1 MRGDIGTRLLTA
13 FGSLFLV
20 AILMGVV
27 AVRTSSV
34 METRIVAI
42 TDVEASGLEHAGA
55 VRRLVAQLQS
65 RLGQI
70 VIVTA
75 KGDTRGVT
83 ATSQQIDRELD
94 ALEAEIAAL
103 RRTASDEETAALS
116 RDVLAA
122 ISKWTVSAQQI
133 KAFAANEQA
142 LEAADAGD
150 AASRFSEQ
158 ASAAARRIGEIQQ
171 RRLAQARREAQ
182 SFSRWTRIILLG
194 VLVAAVAAGA
204 FVLWTE
210 RQVKASLTAVSAR
223 LRAGSEH
230 LLASAG
236 QASSTGRS
244 LSKGATEQA
253 AALEETSASME
264 EMASMTR
271 NNADSS
277 RQAAEL
283 MAAVQHQ
290 VSRSNALLTEM
301 VGSMQ
306 HIKQSSARVSKII
319 KTIDEIAFQTNILA
333 LNAAVEA
340 ARAGEAGM
348 GFAVV
353 ADEVRSLAQRA
364 ARAAHDTEALI
375 DDASASAAQ
384 GAAKV
389 QQVADAIAEFT
400 ASVVKVRGIADE
412 VNEASRQQAL
422 GIDQVTQAIVQM
434 EHRTQLTAATAEES
448 AAASEDLD
456 AQARSAMQLVR
467 ELEAMI
473 GRTQADGLPSP
484 ADVAP
489 RAQPARV
496 VPLPRRAAPS
506 HGDEPDPAPEE
517 ATLRGTGT
525 FGRT

>member
-13 FGSLFLV
+13 FGSLLLV

-27 AVRTSSV
+27 AVRTTSV
-34 METRIVAI
+34 MEARIVGI
-42 TDVEASGLEHAGA
+42 TDVEASGIEHAGA
-55 VRRLVAQLQS
+55 VQRIVSQLQS

-75 KGDTRGVT
+75 KGDTRGVA
-83 ATSQQIDRELD
+83 ATSRQIDQELD
-94 ALEAEIAAL
+94 ELEAELHAL
-103 RRTASDEETAALS
+103 QRTASDGETAALCAE
-116 RDVLAA
+116 VLGA
-122 ISKWTVSAQQI
+122 ISKWTFSAQQI

-150 AASRFSEQ
+150 AAGRFSEQ
-158 ASAAARRIGEIQQ
+158 ASAAARRIAVIQQ
-171 RRLAQARREAQ
+171 RRLAQARRDAQ
-182 SFSRWTRIILLG
+182 SLSRWNRMVMFG
-194 VLVAAVAAGA
+194 VLAAAVAAGL
-204 FVLWTE
+204 FVFWTE
-210 RQVKASLTAVSAR
+210 RQVKASLSAVASR
-223 LRAGSEH
+223 LRDGSEH
-230 LLASAG
+230 LLAAAG
-236 QASSTGRS
+236 QASSSGRS
-244 LSKGATEQA
+244 LSRGATEQA
-253 AALEETSASME
+253 ASLEETSASME

-283 MAAVQHQ
+283 MAAVEHQ
-290 VSRSNALLTEM
+290 VSRSNLLLTEM
-301 VGSMQ
+301 VGSME

-353 ADEVRSLAQRA
+353 ADEVRNLAQRA
-364 ARAAHDTEALI
+364 ARAAHETEDLI
-375 DDASASAAQ
+375 EEASSSAAQ

-389 QQVADAIAEFT
+389 QQVADAIEEFT
-400 ASVVKVRGIADE
+400 ASVVRVRGIADE

-456 AQARSAMQLVR
+456 AQAQAAMQLVH

-473 GRTQADGLPSP
+473 GRTPGEGPLAASAESP
-484 ADVAP
+484 
-489 RAQPARV
+489 RGQGRV
-496 VPLPRRAAPS
+496 VAMPLANHAAVS
-506 HGDEPDPAPEE
+506 DDEPELP
-517 ATLRGTGT
+517 GTGT
-525 FGRT
+525 FGRM

>member
-20 AILMGVV
+20 AILMGAV
-27 AVRTSSV
+27 AVRTVSV
-34 METRIVAI
+34 MEARIVGI
-42 TDVEASGLEHAGA
+42 TDVETSAIEHAGA

-75 KGDTRGVT
+75 KGDTGGVA
-83 ATSQQIDRELD
+83 ATSRQIDRELD
-94 ALEAEIAAL
+94 QLESELRALQ
-103 RRTASDEETAALS
+103 RTASDEKTAALC
-116 RDVLAA
+116 RDVLSA
-122 ISKWTVSAQQI
+122 ISKWTISAQQI

-158 ASAAARRIGEIQQ
+158 ASDAARRIGEVQQ
-171 RRLAQARREAQ
+171 QRLAQARRDAQ
-182 SFSRWTRIILLG
+182 SFSRWNRVVMAG
-194 VLVAAVAAGA
+194 VFAAAVAAGA
-204 FVLWTE
+204 FVFWTE
-210 RQVKASLTAVSAR
+210 RQVKASLTAIASR
-223 LRAGSEH
+223 LRDGAEH
-230 LLASAG
+230 LLVAAG

-253 AALEETSASME
+253 ASLEETSASME

-283 MAAVQHQ
+283 MAAVEHQ
-290 VSRSNALLTEM
+290 VSQSNLLLSEM
-301 VGSMQ
+301 VGSME

-375 DDASASAAQ
+375 EDASTSAAQ

-412 VNEASRQQAL
+412 VNEASRQQTL

-434 EHRTQLTAATAEES
+434 EHRTQITAATAEES

-456 AQARSAMQLVR
+456 AQAQAAMQLVR
-467 ELEAMI
+467 ELEAMV
-473 GRTQADGLPSP
+473 GRT
-484 ADVAP
+484 
-489 RAQPARV
+489 RAGASNAGAVESSRAHARV
-496 VPLPRRAAPS
+496 VHMPLVDQASERYQEGSLP
-506 HGDEPDPAPEE
+506 
-517 ATLRGTGT
+517 GTGT

>member
-27 AVRTSSV
+27 AMRTVSL
-34 METRIVAI
+34 MEARIVGI
-42 TDVEASGLEHAGA
+42 TDVEASNIEHAGA
-55 VRRLVAQLQS
+55 VQRLVSQLQS

-75 KGDTRGVT
+75 KGDTRGVA
-83 ATSQQIDRELD
+83 ATSRQIDHELEQLESELR
-94 ALEAEIAAL
+94 ALQ
-103 RRTASDEETAALS
+103 RTASDGGTAALC
-116 RDVLAA
+116 REVLAA
-122 ISKWTVSAQQI
+122 ISKWTLSAEQI

-171 RRLAQARREAQ
+171 HRLMQARRDAQ
-182 SFSRWTRIILLG
+182 SFSRWNRLVMVG
-194 VLVAAVAAGA
+194 VLAAAIGAGA
-204 FVLWTE
+204 FVFWTQ
-210 RQVKASLTAVSAR
+210 RQVKASLMAVASR
-223 LRAGSEH
+223 LRDGAEH
-230 LLASAG
+230 LLAAAG

-253 AALEETSASME
+253 ASLEETSASME

-277 RQAAEL
+277 GQAAAL
-283 MAAVQHQ
+283 MAAVEHQ

-301 VGSMQ
+301 VGSME
-306 HIKQSSARVSKII
+306 HIKQSSMRVSKII

-375 DDASASAAQ
+375 EDASASAAQ
-384 GAAKV
+384 GATKV

-422 GIDQVTQAIVQM
+422 GIDQVTQAVVQM
-434 EHRTQLTAATAEES
+434 EHRTQLTAASAEES

-473 GRTQADGLPSP
+473 GRMQDDHSP
-484 ADVAP
+484 TSDRNESHRP
-489 RAQPARV
+489 QARV
-496 VPLPRRAAPS
+496 VPMPSAGSREVADDDTALP
-506 HGDEPDPAPEE
+506 
-517 ATLRGTGT
+517 GTGT
-525 FGRT
+525 FGRM

>member
-13 FGSLFLV
+13 FGSLLLV

-27 AVRTSSV
+27 AVRTTSV
-34 METRIVAI
+34 MAARIVGI
-42 TDVEASGLEHAGA
+42 TDVEASGIEHAGA
-55 VRRLVAQLQS
+55 VQRIVSQLQS

-75 KGDTRGVT
+75 KGDTRGVA
-83 ATSQQIDRELD
+83 ATSRQIDQELD
-94 ALEAEIAAL
+94 ELEAELHAL
-103 RRTASDEETAALS
+103 QRTASDQETAALCAE
-116 RDVLAA
+116 VLGA
-122 ISKWTVSAQQI
+122 ISKWTVSAQKI

-142 LEAADAGD
+142 LEAADAGEV
-150 AASRFSEQ
+150 AGRFSEQ
-158 ASAAARRIGEIQQ
+158 ASAAARRIAVIQQ
-171 RRLAQARREAQ
+171 RRLAQARRDAQ
-182 SFSRWTRIILLG
+182 SLSRWNRMVMLG
-194 VLVAAVAAGA
+194 VLAAAVAAGV
-204 FVLWTE
+204 FVFWTE
-210 RQVKASLTAVSAR
+210 RQVKASLSAVASR
-223 LRAGSEH
+223 LRDGSEH
-230 LLASAG
+230 LLAAAG
-236 QASSTGRS
+236 QASSTARS

-253 AALEETSASME
+253 ASLEETSASME

-283 MAAVQHQ
+283 MAAVEHQ
-290 VSRSNALLTEM
+290 VSRSNVLLTEM
-301 VGSMQ
+301 VGSME
-306 HIKQSSARVSKII
+306 HIKHSSARVSKII

-353 ADEVRSLAQRA
+353 ADEVRNLAQRA
-364 ARAAHDTEALI
+364 ARAAHETEDLI
-375 DDASASAAQ
+375 EEASGSAAQ

-389 QQVADAIAEFT
+389 QQVADAIEEFT
-400 ASVVKVRGIADE
+400 ASVVRVRGIADE

-434 EHRTQLTAATAEES
+434 EHRTQITAATAEES

-456 AQARSAMQLVR
+456 AQARAAMQLVH

-473 GRTQADGLPSP
+473 GRTPGEGSRAASAQSP
-484 ADVAP
+484 HG
-489 RAQPARV
+489 QGRV
-496 VPLPRRAAPS
+496 VVMPVADRAAVS
-506 HGDEPDPAPEE
+506 EDEPELP
-517 ATLRGTGT
+517 GTGT
-525 FGRT
+525 FGRH